1 MTHGDDVVNYFGRIQ
16 KSERRGGRPV
26 GKHKAGQEKTTPLG
40 IGVVL
45 IVLSLTCAGC
55 AWAQQAAVAP
65 ETAPAAEERPGPE
78 ERLGPK
84 PDWSWLTTLRF
95 VTESDYPPFN
105 YLDEDGALT
114 GFNVDLAR
122 AICKELDITCEVT
135 AVEWEKITEMLKKKE
150 ADAAVAS
157 IAITPKS
164 ASELDFT
171 NSYYQ
176 TPAKFVSRV
185 NPAITDVSPE
195 ALAGRTVAVVQGTA
209 HQAFLNDFYPDAV
222 VQAFASDAEAR
233 AALKAGRVDLLFG
246 DAISLM
252 FWINGAESEG
262 CCQFRGAGF
271 VEAKYFGEGAGV
283 AVRRGDV
290 QLREVLDY
298 ALEKV
303 RASGRFEE
311 LLLQYFPLGI
321 Y

>member
-1 MTHGDDVVNYFGRIQ
+1 MAYGDEGVNTMKRAQKNGARGADRDRKREAGR
-16 KSERRGGRPV
+16 ERQTRPGV
-26 GKHKAGQEKTTPLG
+26 GLM
-40 IGVVL
+40 L
-45 IVLSLTCAGC
+45 IFLWLVHAGC
-55 AWAQQAAVAP
+55 ALAQQPEVVAEP
-65 ETAPAAEERPGPE
+65 SPGAE

-105 YLDEDGALT
+105 YFDEDGSLT

-122 AICKELDITCEVT
+122 AICKELEITCDIT
-135 AVEWEKITEMLKKKE
+135 ALEWEKVAEALKKKD

-157 IAITPKS
+157 IAITPRS

-176 TPAKFVSRV
+176 TPAKFVTRLD
-185 NPAITDVSPE
+185 PTLKDAGARDVSPE
-195 ALAGRTVAVVQGTA
+195 ALRGRTIAVVQGTA
-209 HQAFLNDFYPDAV
+209 HEAFLRDFYPDAV
-222 VQAFASDAEAR
+222 VQGFSGDAEAR
-233 AALKAGRVDLLFG
+233 AALKAGQADFLFG

-252 FWINGAESEG
+252 FWINGAGSEG

-271 VEAKYFGEGAGV
+271 IEAKYFGEGAGV

-290 QLREVLDY
+290 RLREVLDY

-311 LLLQYFPLGI
+311 LLLRYFPLGI